1 MKMHLYKE
9 KKMKKYNYLKYSVIA
24 TLLFSSFI
32 IKGQEELN
40 IVLQSVAENSTEIA
54 ANAQYWSSER
64 AAFRTDLNP
73 SDPEISYG
81 YFPGKAKNAG
91 VKNTW
96 GISQSFDF
104 PTVYINKNRLANIK
118 TARSIEEENAFRQ
131 QILLEAKQ
139 TYIEAVVLNQLLDL
153 LKKRAE
159 NMDELVRFFE
169 KKMEQ
174 GAATRI
180 EMDKA
185 KLQRISLL
193 NIYRMKQ
200 LQLKKLESTL
210 TRLNGG
216 VPIEISSKTYFAE
229 ELISFENLLTE
240 VKERSPEM
248 LLLRS
253 QIEEAESLV
262 KLNKSAWMPS
272 FTVSFEQ
279 EKTPSD
285 NFRGAKMGMRIPL
298 WSKRNSVKQ
307 AKAQKIF
314 AEVSEMSLTNT
325 ISVDL
330 KNKYDESVAI
340 KESVTE
346 YGALLNNLN
355 TLVLLKKSLEFG
367 EINMLQYLQE
377 ESWFFSQFEQY
388 IELQKNYYLNLAE
401 LYKYR
406 L

>member
-1 MKMHLYKE
+1 MYLYKE
-9 KKMKKYNYLKYSVIA
+9 KNMKKYNYLKYSVIA

-131 QILLEAKQ
+131 EILLEAKQ
-139 TYIEAVVLNQLLDL
+139 TYIETVVLNQLLDL

-159 NMDELVRFFE
+159 NMDELVQFFE

-200 LQLKKLESTL
+200 LQLKKLESNL

-253 QIEEAESLV
+253 QIEEAES
-262 KLNKSAWMPS
+262 
-272 FTVSFEQ
+272 F
-279 EKTPSD
+279 
-285 NFRGAKMGMRIPL
+285 G
-298 WSKRNSVKQ
+298 
-307 AKAQKIF
+307 KAQ
-314 AEVSEMSLTNT
+314 
-325 ISVDL
+325 
-330 KNKYDESVAI
+330 
-340 KESVTE
+340 
-346 YGALLNNLN
+346 
-355 TLVLLKKSLEFG
+355 
-367 EINMLQYLQE
+367 
-377 ESWFFSQFEQY
+377 
-388 IELQKNYYLNLAE
+388 
-401 LYKYR
+401 
-406 L
+406 